1 MRIFGHHQCQDE
13 RGGAIVEF
21 ALIASFLLLLLMVTF
36 DYGRI
41 FFTSIGVTSAANGLA
56 LYAKKNS
63 ENGLIPPKLADDEK
77 AQTLART
84 LSPDLPDISATK
96 AVRSCKCPPATNYT
110 ACQNPLPTC
119 AKGWRI
125 AIEVNASAEFKTVAN
140 YPGIPNKTTI
150 ARKAI
155 IRVQ

>member
-1 MRIFGHHQCQDE
+1 MRIFSPHQCQNE

-56 LYAKKNS
+56 LFAYQKSVAGAIPIPIDSPDKAKAIAH
-63 ENGLIPPKLADDEK
+63 E
-77 AQTLART
+77 
-84 LSPDLPDISATK
+84 LSPDVNFAGLLAE
-96 AVRSCKCPPATNYT
+96 VNRSCRCPPATTYT
-110 ACQNPLPTC
+110 ECPTSPPATC
-119 AKGWRI
+119 RI
-125 AIEVNASAEFKTVAN
+125 IMEITTSGNFRTVAKF
-140 YPGIPNKTTI
+140 PGIPNETTI
-150 ARKAI
+150 NRKAV